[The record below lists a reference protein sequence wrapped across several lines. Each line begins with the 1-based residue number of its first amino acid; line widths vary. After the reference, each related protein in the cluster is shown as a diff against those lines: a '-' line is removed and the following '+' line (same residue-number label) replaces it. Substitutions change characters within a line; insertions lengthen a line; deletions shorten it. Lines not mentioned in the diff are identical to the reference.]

1 MYRLRTH
8 PNTETATKQMVTST
22 VFQRHAKQAVQLG
35 RTHEELL
42 CKCHLFI
49 QPPKERQ
56 DATWTVQ
63 SSILIVDDAVQLPVL
78 LVKQLERV
86 GGLVPVDVRSVHL
99 VL

>member
-1 MYRLRTH
+1 MSPVSKLYNKLFLFLVYRLRTH

-22 VFQRHAKQAVQLG
+22 VFQRHAKQAAQLD

-56 DATWTVQ
+56 DAVQ
-63 SSILIVDDAVQLPVL
+63 ISILIVDDAVQLPVL
-78 LVKQLERV
+78 LVKHLEV
-86 GGLVPVDVRSVHL
+86 EA
-99 VL
+99 